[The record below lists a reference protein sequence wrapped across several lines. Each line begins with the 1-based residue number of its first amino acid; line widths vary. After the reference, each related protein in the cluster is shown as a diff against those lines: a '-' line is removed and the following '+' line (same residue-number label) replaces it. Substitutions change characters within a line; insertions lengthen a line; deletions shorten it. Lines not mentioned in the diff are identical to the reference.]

1 LIKALHAE
9 GTKIQLHLFIER
21 NNLSNSLQLECESI
35 HYYKQK
41 KGHTGFCFD
50 MPYSVSM
57 RSDESLLERLNQNDF
72 PIIFHGIESTYFLS
86 RGHFNDRKTM
96 IRLQTWKH
104 QKYKKLFHTHP
115 IGFHKI
121 RYKLKEICY
130 KKFEIELCRKYRY
143 AIIPSANEDTIT
155 SNAND
160 IPHKILPH
168 FIGMSTPMGIEGN
181 GHYCFF
187 HGDFSNTSTELT
199 AQWLLKEVFNE
210 IELPFVIVAKNPSV
224 EIENLAHEKMHTCIV
239 ANPSD
244 KELVEL
250 IKKAHIHI
258 LPTNELSEEN
268 NDLILS
274 SQLGRHILIKREHHA
289 NKGLQS
295 ICHTANTASEF
306 KKKITALFDLP
317 FTNTDIENRQRV
329 TSEEFD
335 DKTNASKLLKLL
347 Y

>member
-9 GTKIQLHLFIER
+9 GTKIQLHLFIEK

-50 MPYSVSM
+50 MPYSVSS

-86 RGHFNDRKTM
+86 RGHFHNRKII

-104 QKYKKLFHTHP
+104 LKYKKLFHTHP
-115 IGFHKI
+115 IGLHKI
-121 RYKLKEICY
+121 KYKLKELRY
-130 KKFEIELCRKYRY
+130 KKFEHVLSSKYTC
-143 AIIPSANEDTIT
+143 AIIPSANESIIT
-155 SNAND
+155 SCTND
-160 IPHKILPH
+160 LSNETLPH

-181 GHYCFF
+181 GHYCLF
-187 HGDFSNTSTELT
+187 HGDFSNKSTQVT
-199 AQWLLKEVFNE
+199 AQWLLNEVFNQV
-210 IELPFVIVAKNPSV
+210 ELPFVVVAKNPSV

-258 LPTNELSEEN
+258 LPINELSEEK

-274 SQLGRHILIKREHHA
+274 SQLGRHILINRERPA

-295 ICHTANTASEF
+295 ICHIARTATEF
-306 KKKITALFDLP
+306 KQKITALFDLP
-317 FTNTDIENRQRV
+317 FTNTDIEKRERV
-329 TSEEFD
+329 TREEFD
-335 DKTNASKLLKLL
+335 DKKNASKLLKLL